1 MSRKSILFGYQAE
14 QNQHGRV
21 HDIRCRFGRTTCN
34 AFAANEQRPQR
45 LEADAGDARL
55 RQVQEVRLTLCP
67 PFACLK
73 THSLTQSFASPYRR
87 KIRCTGLQP
96 CRLCIEA
103 NTNCTYD
110 AAYTRGRHGAVVPRR
125 SSRASPPSQPSQHSS
140 QHERQ
145 TSDSARWH
153 AANQQSPVPSGRHQR
168 LNDEPPEPY
177 PALGDPTQPGTEPLS
192 RASPEPVQTDLE
204 GHYVGPSSGVSFL
217 LRIQKRLDQFVS
229 FPQGSSI
236 FTFGDVPLPYL
247 DSLQN
252 VAPYFDPTLYMM
264 LSRSETTRLVQRY
277 FDFAVPVDRFLH
289 QQTIEMWLEELY
301 ETKGKMHNREDAS
314 IRKAVLFMVFAL
326 AQAHMSQRPTSDDA
340 DVRYGY
346 FVHRYRIGILY
357 DC

>member
-1 MSRKSILFGYQAE
+1 M
-14 QNQHGRV
+14 
-21 HDIRCRFGRTTCN
+21 
-34 AFAANEQRPQR
+34 
-45 LEADAGDARL
+45 
-55 RQVQEVRLTLCP
+55 
-67 PFACLK
+67 
-73 THSLTQSFASPYRR
+73 
-87 KIRCTGLQP
+87 
-96 CRLCIEA
+96 
-103 NTNCTYD
+103 
-110 AAYTRGRHGAVVPRR
+110 
-125 SSRASPPSQPSQHSS
+125 
-140 QHERQ
+140 
-145 TSDSARWH
+145 
-153 AANQQSPVPSGRHQR
+153 
-168 LNDEPPEPY
+168 
-177 PALGDPTQPGTEPLS
+177 
-192 RASPEPVQTDLE
+192 QTDLE

-346 FVHRYRIGILY
+346 FVHRYRTGILY